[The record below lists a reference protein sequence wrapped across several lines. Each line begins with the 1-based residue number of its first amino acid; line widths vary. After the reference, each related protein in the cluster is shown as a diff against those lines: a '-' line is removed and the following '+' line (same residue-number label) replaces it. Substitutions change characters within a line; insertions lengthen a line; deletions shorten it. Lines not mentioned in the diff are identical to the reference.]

1 MNNRKQCSLL
11 SCLCSMSQVS
21 VSDGGKYVKYK
32 LPPSQRRGVRP
43 TLNLTSLPL
52 RDRQCNTAALS
63 NIPIEIFVICDVSVL
78 NYLEFYNIPD
88 SN

>member
-1 MNNRKQCSLL
+1 MKVWAMLFVSNISISDKLNFYKIQTSSWLQTGFDPELDFSPIKQIIW
-11 SCLCSMSQVS
+11 
-21 VSDGGKYVKYK
+21 
-32 LPPSQRRGVRP
+32 
-43 TLNLTSLPL
+43 
-52 RDRQCNTAALS
+52 DRQCNTAALS